1 MKRHARITIAV
12 VATAIAVAS
21 ATLASPAPTLAA
33 SRHTPTHVYVTRQ
46 QLSAPR
52 LYPYN
57 VRLRH
62 QRNPSNEIIVQVP

>member
-1 MKRHARITIAV
+1 MESRHARIAV
-12 VATAIAVAS
+12 ALAALALVAS
-21 ATLASPAPTLAA
+21 APTSALAA

-46 QLSAPR
+46 QLSPPQT
-52 LYPYN
+52 YPYN